1 MKKIIRLTESD
12 LARIVKRVIK
22 ENEEEWISQSEDME
36 MDSDFE
42 KIEVPREIAD
52 NPHFKKL
59 VSILK
64 RNPEEAEEL
73 EMELQGNLNED
84 YEYFDYSDAQ
94 PEKISRKD
102 FWVRKIKNL
111 LGSAAVGAVMG
122 IFMAGGPD
130 ADTVIE
136 MALAMAAGTAVV
148 SNVLIST
155 VGREK
160 VKDEEESI
168 NEMEDEGFMIGA
180 DRNWKDREE
189 DDDDDYSGLKDVHRK
204 WYDQNMGKHKEKY
217 IDDEEWGQTDMGE
230 EELQDLIEEA
240 RDFLE
245 NECGY
250 DLHDLNLMSEK
261 DIVDALYDEGND
273 ELAGDIEYL
282 MDKEGFYNVDEDE
295 PYDAIG
301 GYSVNDIKR
310 AFDNIKKGNKGEMEE
325 ELEEGWDD
333 FTQKKR
339 YPEDYKPEKYRR
351 LPKGFLRKHS
361 GRMIDPEGT
370 ILTKIP
376 EDPFD
381 EYEEFDDEDYA

>member
-1 MKKIIRLTESD
+1 MKKIIKLTESD
-12 LARIVKRVIK
+12 LRKIFRLAIK
-22 ENEEEWISQSEDME
+22 ENEEDWISQSQDIEGE
-36 MDSDFE
+36 SDFG

-122 IFMAGGPD
+122 MFMAGGPD

-168 NEMEDEGFMIGA
+168 NEMEDEDHMRLA
-180 DRNWKDREE
+180 DKNWKDR
-189 DDDDDYSGLKDVHRK
+189 DDDYKDRSM
-204 WYDQNMGKHKEKY
+204 YSPYYG
-217 IDDEEWGQTDMGE
+217 DDEDFEEEEWGQTDRGDE
-230 EELQDLIEEA
+230 HLQDLIEEA
-240 RDFLE
+240 RDILE
-245 NECGY
+245 NELGFSIDAINEMDEFY
-250 DLHDLNLMSEK
+250 
-261 DIVDALYDEGND
+261 IVDVLRDHMYD

-282 MDKEGFYNVDEDE
+282 MEKEGFYDVDEDE

-310 AFDNIKKGNKGEMEE
+310 AFDNIKKDNKGEMEE

-333 FTQKKR
+333 YIQKRR
-339 YPEDYKPEKYRR
+339 YPGDYKPEKYRR
-351 LPKGFLRKHS
+351 LPKGFLRQHS

-370 ILTKIP
+370 ILTKSD

-381 EYEEFDDEDYA
+381 EYTDFDDEDYA